1 MRQTNDGVRRLI
13 QVPEISEEGNMKKLV
28 VAASLAALM
37 AVLATAAWGSTRGS
51 NKVAAPANA
60 GSQLVKCGKTRS
72 IGLMAPFTG
81 PAASIGINQV
91 HWANFYK
98 NSYNRTH
105 KTKIKFVNEDT
116 MLGSANGTAEAVKG
130 AQALGSNSAVL
141 GVVGPAGSNEVKAT
155 TGALKGAGLGWV
167 SGSATNTQI
176 TLDGTRTGYFFRTV
190 PPDSSQSKSVSAY
203 ITGKLKLKNVY
214 IVDDQEAYSTGLAD
228 EVQAQLKA
236 KGVTVGRDGVSQQQ
250 SDFTA
255 IINKIPRSA
264 QLVYLPWQL
273 PPKGQAFGQQMK
285 GLGRGSTKL
294 MGSDGLFDPLFSKL
308 GSNVYDS
315 FFPVNP
321 SDKRVA
327 AFKKIHKGTELFGA
341 PSYVATQV
349 VAGAID
355 RACKNGTASRA
366 EVRAQLKKT
375 NIAASTSLL
384 GLPVQFNKN
393 GDMVKKPFG
402 IYHSVKGVFVRVA

>member
-1 MRQTNDGVRRLI
+1 MRKFVI
-13 QVPEISEEGNMKKLV
+13 
-28 VAASLAALM
+28 AAALAAGLAALT
-37 AVLATAAWGSTRGS
+37 TAAWGSSNGS
-51 NKVAAPANA
+51 SKVASPAST
-60 GSQLVKCGKTRS
+60 GSAVVKCGKTRS

-91 HWANFYK
+91 HWANYYR
-98 NSYNRTH
+98 STYNKTH

-130 AQALGSNSAVL
+130 AQALGSNAKVL

-167 SGSATNTQI
+167 SGSATNTTI
-176 TLDGTRTGYFFRTV
+176 TTDGVRKGYFFRTV
-190 PPDSSQSKSVSAY
+190 PPDSSQSKSVSGY
-203 ITGKLKLKNVY
+203 IVKTLKLKRVY
-214 IVDDQEAYSTGLAD
+214 IIDDQEAYSTGLAD
-228 EVQAQLKA
+228 EVQGQLKA
-236 KGVTVGRDGVSQQQ
+236 KGVSVGRDGVSQQQ
-250 SDFTA
+250 SDFSA
-255 IINKIPRSA
+255 IINKIPRNT

-273 PPKGQAFGQQMK
+273 PPKGKAFGQQMK
-285 GLGRGSTKL
+285 TLGRANVKL
-294 MGSDGLFDPLFSKL
+294 MGSDGLFDPLFSGL

-321 SDKRVA
+321 ADKRVK
-327 AFKKIHKGTELFGA
+327 AFKKLHGGNSELFGA

-355 RACKNGTASRA
+355 RACKNGTATRA
-366 EVRAQLKKT
+366 EVRAQIKKT
-375 NIAASTSLL
+375 NVLVKTSLL
-384 GLPVQFNKN
+384 GLPIKFNKD
-393 GDMVKKPFG
+393 GDMVKRPFG